1 MTTNEII
8 KSNIPEEVQKRGRS
22 LAKDVGVLEI
32 AWRRSDVEEILQEI
46 KGKSIVVLGGDVY
59 YEDQNKIVT
68 TMENWYYDFGNK
80 KRMVILADIEESI
93 KKTLGYIQKYPV
105 PDFGTTW
112 FVLVLELVDEGTRL
126 GSEPVIT

>member
-46 KGKSIVVLGGDVY
+46 KGK
-59 YEDQNKIVT
+59 N
-68 TMENWYYDFGNK
+68 
-80 KRMVILADIEESI
+80 R
-93 KKTLGYIQKYPV
+93 
-105 PDFGTTW
+105 
-112 FVLVLELVDEGTRL
+112 
-126 GSEPVIT
+126 